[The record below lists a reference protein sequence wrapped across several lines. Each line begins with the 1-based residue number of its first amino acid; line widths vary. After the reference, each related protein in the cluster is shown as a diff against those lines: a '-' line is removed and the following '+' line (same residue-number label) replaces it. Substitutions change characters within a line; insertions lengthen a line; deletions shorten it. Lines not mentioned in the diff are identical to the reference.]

1 VGNEADLG
9 RVGQQKDKAARDLA
23 TAQRYLSLMQLRA
36 PADGVVNV
44 LPNFRAQGT
53 FGQSQPPFKEG
64 DNAWTGAEIVE
75 IPDLSQL
82 YIDIRLE
89 EVDRGRIQLG
99 QNVKLRVDAIPD
111 KEFIAEL
118 DYVSPIAALVF
129 KGGSTPEKTFPAR
142 ATLKNLD
149 PRLRPGMSASAEIV
163 IERQPNQLL
172 IPTRASFDKEG
183 KPAVYV
189 QIGKN
194 FVTRE
199 VQIGKR
205 NDDEMVITGGLK
217 EGEIVTLES
226 PAEAAKKAKKKL

>member
-1 VGNEADLG
+1 
-9 RVGQQKDKAARDLA
+9 
-23 TAQRYLSLMQLRA
+23 
-36 PADGVVNV
+36 
-44 LPNFRAQGT
+44 
-53 FGQSQPPFKEG
+53 
-64 DNAWTGAEIVE
+64 
-75 IPDLSQL
+75 L
-82 YIDIRLE
+82 YIDVRLE

-99 QNVKLRVDAIPD
+99 QPVKLRVDAIPD
-111 KEFIAEL
+111 KEFTAEL

-142 ATLKNLD
+142 ATLKQLD
-149 PRLRPGMSASAEIV
+149 PRLRPGMSATAEIV

-172 IPTRASFDKEG
+172 IPTRASFDKDG

-205 NDDEMVITGGLK
+205 NDEEIVITGGVK